1 MKPKK
6 IIINLLDIFSWLT
19 EIFIIYKAAF
29 SIGNLGQLIFSSG
42 YRANFFNQE
51 EMRLTSHTLTMVILN
66 AIGEFLVAIAICVLL
81 HYGRKLILNIKHDLF
96 FNIQNLTIIRKL
108 LISFSVYTV
117 LQVATN
123 YLANS
128 PYETSFSHLFSTS
141 SNLPAIVSLG
151 ILYILYIIFKN
162 GLALQ
167 DDVDKMI

>member
-1 MKPKK
+1 MKVKK
-6 IIINLLDIFSWLT
+6 IIINLLNIFSWLV
-19 EIFIIYKAAF
+19 ELFIIYKAAF
-29 SIGNLGQLIFSSG
+29 SVWNLGQLVFSSN

-51 EMRLTSHTLTMVILN
+51 ELRLTNHALTMVIFN
-66 AIGEFLVAIAICVLL
+66 AVGEFLVAIAICVLL

-96 FNIQNLTIIRKL
+96 FTPQNLAIIRNL
-108 LISFSVYTV
+108 LISFTTYTV

-128 PYETSFSHLFSTS
+128 PYETSFSHLFSTN

-151 ILYILYIIFKN
+151 ILYLLYIIFKN